1 MTSSLSNLVNNLFER
16 IHRNR
21 RKFLPDDEKFE
32 TFGIKCKCCDCFLK
46 YKHFKDDLIEYKCLI
61 CNKNCQRKFDEKLKK
76 RFFHAFKFSNHDYN
90 NFILLLQE
98 YVYPCEYMDNSEKFN
113 ETSLPNKDLEI
124 KPLRV
129 YHDLH
134 VQNDRYRYAK
144 ANNK

>member
-1 MTSSLSNLVNNLFER
+1 MLRLFSQ
-16 IHRNR
+16 IQ
-21 RKFLPDDEKFE
+21 
-32 TFGIKCKCCDCFLK
+32 T
-46 YKHFKDDLIEYKCLI
+46 FKDDLIEYKCWI

>member
-1 MTSSLSNLVNNLFER
+1 MTRNDKNGKEITKHICYILQFIDGARFMTSSLSNLVNNLFER

-32 TFGIKCKCCDCFLK
+32 TFGIKCKCCDCLLK

-61 CNKNCQRKFDEKLKK
+61 CNQNCQRKFDEKLKK

-98 YVYPCEYMDNSEKFN
+98 DV
-113 ETSLPNKDLEI
+113 
-124 KPLRV
+124 
-129 YHDLH
+129 
-134 VQNDRYRYAK
+134 
-144 ANNK
+144 